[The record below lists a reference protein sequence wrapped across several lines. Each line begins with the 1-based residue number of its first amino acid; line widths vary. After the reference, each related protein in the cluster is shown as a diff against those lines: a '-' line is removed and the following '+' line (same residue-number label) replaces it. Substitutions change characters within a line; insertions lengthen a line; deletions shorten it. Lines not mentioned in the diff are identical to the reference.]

1 MDLGR
6 GGWRQ
11 SWEGGGGKPGWHS
24 PRATLVHRG
33 HCSLHRFRLSSLRG
47 DRALGGDQA
56 LNKGDTPLP
65 ALTQLMRPHILEL
78 SVGRGTPVPE
88 GGPGEL
94 CPGLEGPAGICK
106 DPSCRPL
113 RGLGSPGAAGEGRP
127 EVTIQ
132 SSLDGP
138 GLAGWA
144 WKRWQTSHPTRRPE
158 AGAHGAPG
166 TTCCSAWTINVTR
179 PGGGA
184 PYRSKY
190 FTRAVQ

>member
-33 HCSLHRFRLSSLRG
+33 HCSLHRFHLSSLRG

-138 GLAGWA
+138 GLGGVG
-144 WKRWQTSHPTRRPE
+144 TE
-158 AGAHGAPG
+158 AMADQSPNQKARGRG
-166 TTCCSAWTINVTR
+166 TWSPRDNML
-179 PGGGA
+179 
-184 PYRSKY
+184 
-190 FTRAVQ
+190 